1 MVHSRE
7 SILLGPFPNASLQK
21 IPNSVCWPKIIEL
34 AVQPHTWIFNTAL
47 YWISASQKF
56 GFLARAALL
65 TVGSQKLRDPC
76 PALQH
81 SLFAPVANKWLNSKQ
96 KEVLLQAEVLIRRQ
110 CGHRLCLGFCL
121 CSWMRVGPRVGRN
134 DRTDADDDDLA
145 IQRLLGLLDSSA
157 LKIFLNSSNKY
168 GS

>member
-7 SILLGPFPNASLQK
+7 SILLGPFPNASLKK

-34 AVQPHTWIFNTAL
+34 ALQPHTWIFNTAL

-81 SLFAPVANKWLNSKQ
+81 SLFAHLENKWLNSKQ
-96 KEVLLQAEVLIRRQ
+96 KEFFFASGGVNQKA
-110 CGHRLCLGFCL
+110 
-121 CSWMRVGPRVGRN
+121 MR
-134 DRTDADDDDLA
+134 A
-145 IQRLLGLLDSSA
+145 SA
-157 LKIFLNSSNKY
+157 LSGVLPLELDAGRSEGRSQ
-168 GS
+168 

>member
-1 MVHSRE
+1 M
-7 SILLGPFPNASLQK
+7 
-21 IPNSVCWPKIIEL
+21 
-34 AVQPHTWIFNTAL
+34 
-47 YWISASQKF
+47 
-56 GFLARAALL
+56 
-65 TVGSQKLRDPC
+65 GSQKLRDPC

-134 DRTDADDDDLA
+134 DRTDTDDDDLA
-145 IQRLLGLLDSSA
+145 IQRLLVLLDSSA
-157 LKIFLNSSNKY
+157 PKIILNSSNKY
-168 GS
+168 SS